1 MRTQIN
7 EIKISYKD
15 RILSDKWV
23 KLNSSQSAAEFIYGQ
38 WDKNTIALH
47 ETFKV
52 VLLNNGN
59 KAKGIFEVSKG
70 SITGTLVDIRVL
82 LAVALKSLSVG
93 MILTHNHPSG
103 TLIPSASDKQIT
115 KKIKDAATLLD
126 IKVLDHIIITP
137 NADYFSFADEGL
149 I

>member
-23 KLNSSQSAAEFIYGQ
+23 KLNSSRSAAEFIYKQ

-103 TLIPSASDKQIT
+103 TLMPSASDKQIT

>member
-23 KLNSSQSAAEFIYGQ
+23 KLNSSQSAAEFIYKQ

-52 VLLNNGN
+52 VLLNNSN

-103 TLIPSASDKQIT
+103 TLMPSASDKQIT

>member
-23 KLNSSQSAAEFIYGQ
+23 KLNSSQSAAEFIFAQ

-47 ETFKV
+47 ECFKV